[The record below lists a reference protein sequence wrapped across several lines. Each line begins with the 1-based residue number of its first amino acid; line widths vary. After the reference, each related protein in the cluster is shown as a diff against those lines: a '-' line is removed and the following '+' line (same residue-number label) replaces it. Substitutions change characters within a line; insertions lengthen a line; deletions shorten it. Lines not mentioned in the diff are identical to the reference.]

1 MENVR
6 RSCASLPLAI
16 QLAARLLTTAGA
28 TASHYA
34 TREVVGDEGA
44 HEAVMVADLVLRP
57 VRLHHGEID
66 IGALDRLVGRTVYH
80 RMKRMKRISYGI
92 LSVYLCWTLGTR

>member
-1 MENVR
+1 MWCSCPKNKIHGKPRVPTVENVR

-44 HEAVMVADLVLRP
+44 HEAERVADLVLRL
-57 VRLHHGEID
+57 VRLHHGEVSLC
-66 IGALDRLVGRTVYH
+66 ALDRLVGRF
-80 RMKRMKRISYGI
+80 II
-92 LSVYLCWTLGTR
+92 E